1 MEERERIS
9 REIEHARGRL
19 DEALE
24 RAGSIEECYEL
35 SLELDYLIEKYLT
48 LCGQ

>member
-1 MEERERIS
+1 MEEREKIS
-9 REIEHARGRL
+9 REIEDARGRL

-24 RAGSIEECYEL
+24 RAGSIEDCYEL
-35 SLELDYLIEKYLT
+35 SLELDTLIEKYLT